1 MCQHVYGFRIAKRFS
16 MQPSEIV
23 PESIIFTFNSGHIGL
38 ADNLVASR
46 NKTWIDRPA
55 IRDIKETLPGRYH
68 RPQGFK
74 GLGTMVADN
83 PA

>member
-1 MCQHVYGFRIAKRFS
+1 MKT
-16 MQPSEIV
+16 SEVV

-55 IRDIKETLPGRYH
+55 IRDIKEALPGCNH
-68 RPQGFK
+68 GPQGFK
-74 GLGTMVADN
+74 GLGTMLADD

>member
-1 MCQHVYGFRIAKRFS
+1 MK
-16 MQPSEIV
+16 PSEVV
-23 PESIIFTFNSGHIGL
+23 PESIIFTFNSCHIGL

-55 IRDIKETLPGRYH
+55 IRHIKEALPSCDD

-74 GLGTMVADN
+74 GLGTMIADD